1 MLFCVQREGSAH
13 LRDRLTLRLL
23 RSQYTAATADYLM
36 VFTAKFA
43 TEARMALRYF
53 LATDAVVSEVES
65 INTDYTD
72 QSKAIRK
79 E

>member
-53 LATDAVVSEVES
+53 LAADAVVSDVES
-65 INTDYTD
+65 
-72 QSKAIRK
+72 K
-79 E
+79 